1 VHGRTTWFVDHE
13 LRRGR
18 ASRRDRRPGARDG
31 IGSERLLLALLA
43 GGVFALYLALEQ
55 GRIPS
60 WDGRAI
66 ASVGQSLYLHG
77 SVKECCNAFRAFP
90 LDHLQYSKYGIGLS
104 LLLAPLWG
112 LQLHTHPNGAT
123 WLGLANPLLLVG
135 TTVLIAK
142 TGLALRWRTSTAVL
156 SALAF
161 ALLTM
166 APMYST
172 EFFAEPGV
180 TFGATLALYGFVE
193 WPRESTRAGLLVG
206 LGVAIAVV
214 FRADSLLLVTPIVPA
229 LALHGGFRVPRA
241 IWLRRIAGLAV
252 PIGAAVA
259 WTLAY
264 DRIRF
269 GNPLSFG
276 YNGPY
281 DRLGFS
287 TPLLHGIAVLLW
299 SPGKSLFVYSP
310 ILLVALPGL
319 WFLARTHRPV
329 AIAVVLLCV
338 VRVCFVARWWTPEG
352 GEAWGPRFL
361 LPLCALLAIPLGAA
375 IERLRRTDGAVRVA
389 AVAAVCGL
397 VAASVVV
404 QFASV
409 AVPYQAVFGSIFD
422 VRSVPVPLRHATEDA
437 RYRRYIWTF
446 GGNHV
451 VWNLEH
457 LASQRW
463 ADLYWFRH
471 GPTVF
476 GVAMLLL
483 AAAGCVAAVVL
494 ALRFD
499 DGMDAPPTLRNH
511 E

>member
-1 VHGRTTWFVDHE
+1 MHGRTTWFVDHE

-18 ASRRDRRPGARDG
+18 ASRRDREPRSRSAL
-31 IGSERLLLALLA
+31 GSERLLLTLLA
-43 GGVFALYLALEQ
+43 VGVLALYLALER

-66 ASVGQSLYLHG
+66 ASVGQSLWLHG
-77 SVKECCNAFRAFP
+77 SVKECCNAFHAFP
-90 LDHLQYSKYGIGLS
+90 LDQLPYSKYGIGLS

-112 LQLHTHPNGAT
+112 LQLQTHPGGAV

-135 TTVLIAK
+135 TTVVIAK
-142 TGLALRWRTSTAVL
+142 IGIALRWRMSTAVL
-156 SALAF
+156 TALAF

-180 TFGATLALYGFVE
+180 TFGAAVALYGFVV
-193 WPRESTRAGLLVG
+193 WPTGRARGAIWVG
-206 LGVAIAVV
+206 VGVAIAVV
-214 FRADSLLLVTPIVPA
+214 FRADSLLLVMPIVPA
-229 LALHGGFRVPRA
+229 LALHGGFRVRPA
-241 IWLRRIAGLAV
+241 IWLRRVLGLAV

-264 DRIRF
+264 DNIRF
-269 GNPLSFG
+269 GNPLRFG

-299 SPGKSLFVYSP
+299 SPGKSLFLYSP
-310 ILLVALPGL
+310 ILIVALPGL

-329 AIAVVLLCV
+329 ALAVVLLCV

-375 IERLRRTDGAVRVA
+375 IERLRGSGGAARVA
-389 AVAAVCGL
+389 ALLGVSGL
-397 VAASVVV
+397 AIASVVV

-409 AVPYQAVFGSIFD
+409 AVPYRAVFGPIFN
-422 VRSVPVPLRHATEDA
+422 VASVPVPLRHAVQDA
-437 RYRRYIWTF
+437 RYRRYIWTLD
-446 GGNHV
+446 GNHL
-451 VWNLEH
+451 VWNLHH
-457 LASQRW
+457 LASAHW

-483 AAAGCVAAVVL
+483 AVAGCSATVVL
-494 ALRFD
+494 ALRFHD
-499 DGMDAPPTLRNH
+499 HADAPPTLGAH
-511 E
+511 G